1 MKFDN
6 IVVECYNNLEFV
18 KEYNIMTGSSIRT
31 SKTPIEYLIDK
42 STGKEKDELTKFI
55 NFVDEYVWKPLIM
68 Y

>member
-1 MKFDN
+1 MKFDD

-18 KEYNIMTGSSIRT
+18 KEYNRMTGSSIRT

-42 STGKEKDELTKFI
+42 STGKEKDELINFI
-55 NFVDEYVWKPLIM
+55 NFVDKYIFNTC

>member
-1 MKFDN
+1 MKFDD

-18 KEYNIMTGSSIRT
+18 KEYNRMTGSSIGT

-42 STGKEKDELTKFI
+42 STGKEKDELT
-55 NFVDEYVWKPLIM
+55 NFVRFVDKYIFNSC